1 MDIIQKTVTLFSDL
15 LQKVKTIGNLIR
27 TNCLPV
33 LDESEVTEKIFW
45 IFNL

>member
-1 MDIIQKTVTLFSDL
+1 MDIIQKTVSLFSDL
-15 LQKVKTIGNLIR
+15 LQKAKTICNLIR

-33 LDESEVTEKIFW
+33 LDEVEATEKIFW

>member
-1 MDIIQKTVTLFSDL
+1 MDIIQRIVSVFSDL
-15 LQKVKTIGNLIR
+15 LQKVKTIGNLIK

-33 LDESEVTEKIFW
+33 LDEAEVAEKIFW